1 MPATALSRF
10 ASRFRKP
17 IAAVGIGIRTT
28 KLDLDALTPTNTSGD
43 GAPSAA
49 EANGSIYLRKNAA
62 NADEAV
68 YSRIGGSWV
77 ALDGAP

>member
-1 MPATALSRF
+1 MATALSKF

-17 IAAVGIGIRTT
+17 IAAVGIGIRTADT
-28 KLDLDALTPTNTSGD
+28 DADSLTPTITSGD

-49 EANGSIYLRKNAA
+49 EPNGSLYLRKNAA

>member
-1 MPATALSRF
+1 MASKF
-10 ASRFRKP
+10 ASRHRKP
-17 IAAVGIGIRTT
+17 IAAVGLGVRTSKT
-28 KLDLDALTPTNTSGD
+28 EIDASTPTITAGA

-49 EANGSIYLRKNAA
+49 EPNGSIYLRTNAA